1 MYNSD
6 LRNGKLRKCDMG
18 WAPRDSPGQ
27 LSHRVV
33 RARQGM
39 VCDRVGFRRALASS
53 DAGWDC
59 DLAAGHTIMQ
69 THASPDAFLSTV
81 VRRDFRL
88 IFLLL
93 LTFSF
98 RFQSSLPLSLSLL
111 SPFPITPP
119 LPSLPSSDV
128 VFVRFPHLPF
138 YMFCFLPLTRPNTVC
153 ILSLV

>member
-1 MYNSD
+1 
-6 LRNGKLRKCDMG
+6 MG

-98 RFQSSLPLSLSLL
+98 RFLLLPPPPI
-111 SPFPITPP
+111 PFPPFPFSFFSYYSSPSIPP
-119 LPSLPSSDV
+119 
-128 VFVRFPHLPF
+128 FF
-138 YMFCFLPLTRPNTVC
+138 
-153 ILSLV
+153 

>member
-1 MYNSD
+1 M
-6 LRNGKLRKCDMG
+6 
-18 WAPRDSPGQ
+18 A
-27 LSHRVV
+27 
-33 RARQGM
+33 
-39 VCDRVGFRRALASS
+39 CDRVGFRRALASS

-98 RFQSSLPLSLSLL
+98 RFQPSPPY
-111 SPFPITPP
+111 PFPSFTLFLLLLPF
-119 LPSLPSSDV
+119 LPSLLLVWYSSGFLIYHFTCCF
-128 VFVRFPHLPF
+128 VFYL
-138 YMFCFLPLTRPNTVC
+138 
-153 ILSLV
+153 